1 MTHCQDPTGLPPLLA
16 HQLKHYASM
25 DARAAKG
32 LCLHTCQ
39 ELRKWF
45 PAVTLVCG
53 AVEWSGEPM
62 VHWWLEYDGR
72 VIDPTRQQFGA
83 SPVTFW
89 RAKAQSDR
97 VDGFWRE
104 VGDYAKAHPE
114 ASQREVLSALCD
126 AEPAYQDDGTRPS
139 DGYWFHACREFR
151 HECGMWASVA
161 VYLSAGESCVVCG
174 AVENH
179 LARRLDAADA
189 SL

>member
-1 MTHCQDPTGLPPLLA
+1 MVCD
-16 HQLKHYASM
+16 SI
-25 DARAAKG
+25 R
-32 LCLHTCQ
+32 
-39 ELRKWF
+39 RWF
-45 PAVTLVCG
+45 PHLTLVCG

-89 RAKAQSDR
+89 RAKAQSMR
-97 VDGFWRE
+97 ADGFWRE

-126 AEPAYQDDGTRPS
+126 AEPSYLDDGTRPS
-139 DGYWFHACREFR
+139 DGYWYHGCQEFR